1 LPRGVSQ
8 NIRAARLDDLAA
20 IEAIVAAAYG
30 VYVPRMGR
38 KPGPML
44 DDYAA
49 LIGRGLVHVFAQDG
63 VVDGVLVLIP
73 EAEAML
79 LDNVAVRPAAQGRGV
94 GRALLGFAEAQARVT
109 GYAAIR
115 LYTHETMVENIALY
129 RRIGFVETHRGEE
142 SGFRRVYMRKPLDSA
157 PISPSG

>member
-1 LPRGVSQ
+1 VSQ
-8 NIRAARLDDLAA
+8 NIRAAGPDDRAA
-20 IEAIVAAAYG
+20 IEAIVAAAYS

-44 DDYAA
+44 DDYGA
-49 LIGRGLVHVFAQDG
+49 LIGRGLVHVFAQDRM
-63 VVDGVLVLIP
+63 VDGVLVLIP
-73 EAEAML
+73 EAAAML

-94 GRALLGFAEAQARVT
+94 GRALLAFAEAQARAA

-142 SGFRRVYMRKPLDSA
+142 NGFRRAYMRKPLG
-157 PISPSG
+157 PVPTLPSE

>member
-1 LPRGVSQ
+1 VSQ
-8 NIRAARLDDLAA
+8 NIRAAGPDDRAA

-44 DDYAA
+44 DDYGA
-49 LIGRGLVHVFAQDG
+49 LIGHGRVHVFAQDG
-63 VVDGVLVLIP
+63 VVDGVVVLIP
-73 EAEAML
+73 EAKAML

-94 GRALLGFAEAQARVT
+94 GRALLAFAEAQARKA

-129 RRIGFVETHRGEE
+129 QRIGFVETHRGEE
-142 SGFRRVYMRKPLDSA
+142 GGFRRVYMRKPLGPA
-157 PISPSG
+157 PTLPSE